1 MPEQSTVPDFF
12 QEESTDALR
21 SQVDW
26 LTREV
31 GLDNAFFAKL
41 LATDEQ
47 TFTNWR
53 LCNADLPPGREESLR
68 RLWRMMLHMLSFLNF
83 DRARVSG
90 LFQYAVL
97 ARSENEGSSLVPPW
111 SSMPLREYLE
121 RVGGLA
127 VEEVDGW
134 VTGLRFGDPY
144 AA

>member
-1 MPEQSTVPDFF
+1 VLEQSTVPDFF

-21 SQVDW
+21 LQVDW

-31 GLDNAFFAKL
+31 GLDDPFFVEFL
-41 LATDEQ
+41 ETDEQ

-53 LCNADLPPGREESLR
+53 LCNADLPPGREEILR
-68 RLWRMMLHMLSFLNF
+68 RFWHMMLHLFSFLNF
-83 DRARVSG
+83 DGARVRG
-90 LFQYAVL
+90 LFQLAVP
-97 ARSENEGSSLVPPW
+97 ARSKGDESVLVPPW
-111 SSMPLREYLE
+111 SGMALREYLE

-127 VEEVDGW
+127 VEKVDGW